1 MTKSSSIPFSSTGAR
16 FWSRR
21 LGVALAL
28 VGIVTATG
36 VVLWPRLQARTERAA
51 GLQAAQEFRWDVA
64 EPLLDRALARDRN
77 DLAVVRAMAS
87 GYAAAARP
95 VQAEEILD
103 KWCQLRPNDAEP
115 FKRRMDLLHKQA
127 RTAGPTAEG
136 PLMALALTDGRRAL
150 ELGPW
155 DAPLAQEV
163 VWLMMQA
170 GDFEGADPLCR
181 RCLQAQPADPWLN
194 FLMASIAHSRGANL
208 PAQQILDALLARYP
222 QFTRGQLLRAEL
234 HLEAAEPDRALPLL
248 RQVLAQDPAY
258 RHQARYLL
266 GLALAR
272 SGHAEEAAKEMNEVQ
287 NQNLDRLLAATHD
300 PEAAGVKLQRAEAL
314 LASGHEEDALRML
327 TPIFAQD
334 PGFGPGHALLA
345 SYYERLAQPAKAAEH
360 RRWVLP

>member
-1 MTKSSSIPFSSTGAR
+1 MTKSSTRVVSNTGAL

-21 LGVALAL
+21 RSVALAL
-28 VGIVTATG
+28 VGIVTAIG
-36 VVLWPRLQARTERAA
+36 VVLWPRLQARSERAA
-51 GLQAAQEFRWDVA
+51 GLQAAQEGRWDVA
-64 EPLLDRALARDRN
+64 EPVLGRALARDGN
-77 DLAVVRAMAS
+77 DLPVVRAMAL

-103 KWCQLRPNDAEP
+103 IWCQLRPNDAEP
-115 FKRRMDLLHKQA
+115 FKRRMDLLHKRA
-127 RTAGPTAEG
+127 RTAGPTAER
-136 PLMALALTDGRRAL
+136 PLMALALADGRRAL
-150 ELGPW
+150 DLGPW
-155 DAPLAQEV
+155 DAPVAQEI
-163 VWLMMQA
+163 VWLMMQV
-170 GDFEGADPLCR
+170 GEYEVADPLCR
-181 RCLQAQPADPWLN
+181 RCLQEQPADPWLN
-194 FLMASIAHSRGANL
+194 FLKASNANTRGANL
-208 PAQQILDALLARYP
+208 PAQQNLDALHARYP

-234 HLEAAEPDRALPLL
+234 HLEAGEPDRALPLL
-248 RQVLAQDPAY
+248 RQVLAQDPAS

-272 SGHAEEAAKEMNEVQ
+272 SGHSEEAATEMNEVQ

-314 LASGHEEDALRML
+314 LASGHEEEALRLL

-345 SYYERLAQPAKAAEH
+345 AYYERTAQAAKAAEH